1 MSNEDTFVSIG
12 LPTLNGERWLA
23 KALDS
28 LLAQSHENFEIVI
41 SDNASSDNTAEIAQR
56 YAKDDGR
63 IRYVHNQYTLPHYAS
78 LNQAF
83 RLSQG
88 DYFMWAADH
97 DLWEESFIEQL
108 LEVLVANPDTALV
121 YPRSSFIGPDDEEIE
136 DFDQGLS
143 TEGLQPAERFLKIL
157 VQLTRFN
164 MFFGL
169 YRVEHLRQTR
179 LFPAVLGGGR
189 LLLCEL
195 SLHGEIRQVTDRLLH
210 LRRKNPEEKA
220 FDAEQR
226 RIEALFGDQ
235 RDKWKKLAPHLD
247 MVHGLL
253 EIVIYSELS
262 GEDKRKLLGGVMG
275 VAPKKFPFLEQEVQR
290 LLGVCT
296 KMIEQNPPNNYFI
309 AVDVMEMLK
318 CVTLI
323 SSLYR
328 DLEPA
333 KEARAALLK
342 QLQK

>member
-1 MSNEDTFVSIG
+1 MSNEDKFVSIG

-28 LLAQSHENFEIVI
+28 LLAQSHGNFEIVI
-41 SDNASSDNTAEIAQR
+41 SDNGSSDDTAGIVQR
-56 YAKDDGR
+56 YAKEDGR
-63 IRYVHNQYTLPHYAS
+63 IRHFRNQYVLPHYDS

-88 DYFMWAADH
+88 DYFMWATDH
-97 DLWEESFIEQL
+97 DVWEETFIEQL
-108 LEVLVANPDTALV
+108 LEALLANSDTALV

-136 DFDQGLS
+136 RFDQSLS
-143 TEGLQPAERFLKIL
+143 TEGLSPAERFLKIL
-157 VQLTRFN
+157 VELTRFN

-169 YRVEHLRQTR
+169 YRTEHLRKTR
-179 LFPAVLGGGR
+179 LFPAFLGGGR

-195 SLHGEIRQVTDRLLH
+195 SLHGEIRQVTNCLLH
-210 LRRKNPEEKA
+210 LRRKNPEERA
-220 FDAEQR
+220 YDAERR
-226 RIEALFGDQ
+226 RIETLFADE

-262 GEDKRKLLGGVMG
+262 GDDKRKLLGGVLG

-290 LLGVCT
+290 LLGVCK

-318 CVTLI
+318 LVTLVL
-323 SSLYR
+323 SLYR
-328 DLEPA
+328 ELEPA
-333 KEARAALLK
+333 KEARAALLQ

>member
-23 KALDS
+23 QALDS

-41 SDNASSDNTAEIAQR
+41 SDNASSDDTAEIARR

-63 IRYVHNQYTLPHYAS
+63 IRYVRNQYVLPHYDS

-88 DYFMWAADH
+88 EYFMWAADH
-97 DLWEESFIEQL
+97 DLWEATFIEQL
-108 LEVLVANPDTALV
+108 LEVLVTNPDTALV

-136 DFDQGLS
+136 TFDQSLS
-143 TEGLQPAERFLKIL
+143 TEGKGPAERFMKIL
-157 VQLTRFN
+157 VELTRFN

-169 YRVEHLRQTR
+169 YRVEHLRETH
-179 LFPAVLGGGR
+179 LFPPILGGGR

-195 SLHGEIRQVTDRLLH
+195 SLHGEIRQVADSLLH
-210 LRRKNPEEKA
+210 LRRKNPEENA
-220 FDAEQR
+220 YDAEQR
-226 RIEALFGDQ
+226 RIEALFADE

-262 GEDKRKLLGGVMG
+262 GEDKRKLLGGVLG
-275 VAPKKFPFLEQEVQR
+275 LAPKKFPYLEQEVKR
-290 LLGVCT
+290 LLGVCA
-296 KMIEQNPPNNYFI
+296 KMIETKPPNNYFI
-309 AVDVMEMLK
+309 GVDVMEMLR
-318 CVTLI
+318 CVTLV
-323 SSLYR
+323 SALYR

-333 KEARAALLK
+333 KEARAALMR